1 MAHRSRAHIART
13 LTMPHEPT
21 AITLSDSETSSFLV
35 SWSGTPK
42 QSQQIRAPPTRRPP
56 GTHAPSQTR
65 LHQPA
70 RSGRRASGE
79 PWSAQTRVQPK
90 PLKALERKTG
100 RLGVTWYVGTGPKH
114 TRTASQPPWDPL
126 GHITPAAKS
135 LPHEGEGLRTQRQV
149 RPVRWLHVTR
159 SSVDRLTRK
168 ARQSAPAKNR
178 LMVAKACESDLI
190 LETYA

>member
-1 MAHRSRAHIART
+1 MNPLA
-13 LTMPHEPT
+13 T
-21 AITLSDSETSSFLV
+21 AIYREIIQNQHRNLTIKIPGDSTRKWPGFQHSKPAKVQLMLRKHFRTTF
-35 SWSGTPK
+35 GPK
-42 QSQQIRAPPTRRPP
+42 AAKAPPFQACPK
-56 GTHAPSQTR
+56 A
-65 LHQPA
+65 A
-70 RSGRRASGE
+70 KAS
-79 PWSAQTRVQPK
+79 RH
-90 PLKALERKTG
+90 
-100 RLGVTWYVGTGPKH
+100 TWYVGTGPKH

-168 ARQSAPAKNR
+168 ARESAPAKNR

-190 LETYA
+190 LEA

>member
-1 MAHRSRAHIART
+1 MQVAPLPLPHPPGPSDTHPHTERART
-13 LTMPHEPT
+13 EVQKRTH
-21 AITLSDSETSSFLV
+21 LSHGGIVRE
-35 SWSGTPK
+35 SGPGFSTKPAKVQLMLRKHFRTTFGPK
-42 QSQQIRAPPTRRPP
+42 AAKAPPFQACPK
-56 GTHAPSQTR
+56 A
-65 LHQPA
+65 A
-70 RSGRRASGE
+70 KAS
-79 PWSAQTRVQPK
+79 RH
-90 PLKALERKTG
+90 
-100 RLGVTWYVGTGPKH
+100 TWYVGTGPKH

-168 ARQSAPAKNR
+168 ARESAPAKNR

-190 LETYA
+190 LEA